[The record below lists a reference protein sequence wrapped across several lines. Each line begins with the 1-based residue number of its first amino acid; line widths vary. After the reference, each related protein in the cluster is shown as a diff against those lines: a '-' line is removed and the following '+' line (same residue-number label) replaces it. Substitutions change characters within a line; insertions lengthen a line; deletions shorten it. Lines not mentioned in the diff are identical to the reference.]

1 MLAGCTTYF
10 SIKTSQKFYL
20 KCVFMHFIWFSGQ
33 TAIIPPHS
41 INRFLF
47 VIVTWYFCEVGT
59 VYGCRD
65 RLVEIATSYGPNG
78 PGMESRWVGGR
89 RVFPSRPDRIRGPPN
104 LLYSEYQTFP
114 WGTAA
119 GASWWPPTPF
129 QCRVAILLEQYLHL
143 ASVTA
148 QTCHGVT
155 FRKWLFT
162 YLGIFRA
169 PKG

>member
-78 PGMESRWVGGR
+78 PGMESRWVGGGE
-89 RVFPSRPDRIRGPPN
+89 FSRPVQTGSEVRLTSCTVSTRPFPGVQRPERRDDHPPPSSAGLRFCWSN
-104 LLYSEYQTFP
+104 ISTSPPWLHRHVMGWPSEN
-114 WGTAA
+114 G
-119 GASWWPPTPF
+119 
-129 QCRVAILLEQYLHL
+129 YLH
-143 ASVTA
+143 
-148 QTCHGVT
+148 
-155 FRKWLFT
+155 
-162 YLGIFRA
+162 I
-169 PKG
+169 